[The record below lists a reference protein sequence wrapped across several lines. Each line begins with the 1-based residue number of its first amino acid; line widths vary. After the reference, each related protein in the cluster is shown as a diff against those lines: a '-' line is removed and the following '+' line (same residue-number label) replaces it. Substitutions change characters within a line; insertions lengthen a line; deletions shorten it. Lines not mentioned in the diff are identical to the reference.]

1 MKKDY
6 IIQLVNKKEV
16 EELLKNYHYLSKIQ
30 KGFKSGYN
38 YALMDGIRV
47 VGVCIFTGIP
57 VKELL
62 KGMIGEDMN
71 SSQEGLFEL
80 SRLCIDPEVQSGEYN
95 ISSWFVSR
103 CIRELRKE
111 TNVRLILSYADDDYH
126 KGIIYQAL
134 SFDYYGLTAKKKD
147 FWFRKEDGTFVKHSR
162 GKVSGKDGEWRE
174 RSRKHRYLKVYDKNI
189 KIKWKKENYP
199 KGEKV

>member
-6 IIQLVNKKEV
+6 IIQLVNKKDV

-62 KGMIGEDMN
+62 KGLLGEDMN

-80 SRLCIDPEVQSGEYN
+80 SRLCIDPDIQDTEYN
-95 ISSWFVSR
+95 ITSWFVSR

-111 TNVRLILSYADDDYH
+111 TNVKLILSYADDDYH

-134 SFDYYGLTAKKKD
+134 SFDYYGLTDKKKD
-147 FWFRKEDGTFVKHSR
+147 FWIKQEDGSFIKHSR
-162 GKVSGKDGEWRE
+162 GKVKHLEGEWRD
-174 RSRKHRYLKVYDKNI
+174 RTRKHRYLKVYDKDI
-189 KIKWKKENYP
+189 KINWKIQSYPKKE
-199 KGEKV
+199 KI